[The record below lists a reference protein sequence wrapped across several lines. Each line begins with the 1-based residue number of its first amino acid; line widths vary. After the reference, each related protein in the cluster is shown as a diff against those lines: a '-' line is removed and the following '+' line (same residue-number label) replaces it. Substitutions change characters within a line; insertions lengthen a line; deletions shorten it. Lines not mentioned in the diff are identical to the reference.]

1 MSKSKTF
8 GQRFRSA
15 VSSLAGRPRLD
26 AADPAKRIAAVVA
39 LDASEQDALAA
50 AFLGDADRSVRLAA
64 LAKLRDSEA
73 LLKGLADG
81 EVAAET
87 TTRLLALQSADA
99 SPGIADDPA
108 FRRAALVYAANAE
121 DALRAAGNIEPVSAR
136 ASALL
141 DNARADVRLAVAE
154 ETWDPGALAAIEKAA
169 RDRDKAVNRLARERL
184 ARFRAATARRDS
196 EDAQTENL
204 LRMADALDDS
214 EAHYD
219 ARRDAVERDW
229 QGHLA
234 TLAATDDELAAF
246 GAVVRDLE
254 VTRRRFP
261 LRRQAPKAAPEQH
274 GEDFEALLEEARS
287 LRAAVVA
294 AVGEA
299 AAAGEG
305 GRGEADDDAIAA
317 FERSLNELNARWSI
331 SADLAPPSDA
341 QSERFHAATAA
352 IAASCRAVARSAG
365 LASESARLLERP
377 VPDAAESE
385 SIDQVRKEIRRQANA
400 VERLLGR
407 YAWPDDLPL
416 PAPAKALRQ
425 RQADLAQAEQGCV
438 ARTEALTKDIA
449 AGITE
454 LEHNLAEGAV
464 HDAQAKDRELRDT
477 AKQLPQDAARRFNSE
492 LASLGARVREL
503 RDWRTF
509 AEAPKRQALCAQ
521 MEALAD
527 EPLEIHDQADA
538 VKALRQQ
545 WNDLGGTDTRQGRE
559 LRKRFDRAAERAFD
573 PCRKHFKEQE
583 ERRKFN
589 LEQRK
594 AIVSALADFV
604 DQNDWA
610 HADWRGVEQVLR
622 QARAEWRRYRPMDRK
637 AGRALAEQFEKL
649 ADDIHGKLKAAW
661 QRNLERK
668 EKIVAEAKEVQES
681 GQPNSDKAEAI
692 KALQRQWKAA
702 GPVPRREDQRLWK
715 LFRSE
720 CDAVFEARN
729 AAQDRHTSRRR
740 AIEEAEA
747 LLTELE
753 RRVDIDPALDRDTVA
768 DYGRRLTAY
777 DNLPNDLHRRIEAM
791 LQHADRAV
799 VDRQA
804 AREAAAP

>member
-1 MSKSKTF
+1 MSKPKTL

-15 VSSLAGRPRLD
+15 VSSLAGKPRLD
-26 AADPAKRIAAVVA
+26 AADPAKRIAAVAA
-39 LDASEQDALAA
+39 LDASEQDVLAA
-50 AFLGDADRSVRLAA
+50 VYLDDADRGVRLAA
-64 LAKLRDSEA
+64 LAKLRDAET

-87 TTRLLALQSADA
+87 TVRLLALQNADTPLA
-99 SPGIADDPA
+99 IANDPA

-121 DALRAAGNIEPVSAR
+121 DGVRAAANIESASER
-136 ASALL
+136 AGALL
-141 DNARADVRLAVAE
+141 DNARTDVRLAVAE
-154 ETWDPGALAAIEKAA
+154 ETWEPEALAAIEKAA

-184 ARFRAATARRDS
+184 ARFRTATANRDR

-204 LRMADALDDS
+204 LRMAEALDDG

-229 QGHLA
+229 RSHLEV
-234 TLAATDDELAAF
+234 LAATDAELAAF
-246 GAVVRDLE
+246 GVVVRDLE
-254 VTRRRFP
+254 ATRRRFP
-261 LRRQAPKAAPEQH
+261 PRRQMPKPAPEQH
-274 GEDFEALLEEARS
+274 GEDFETLLDEASS
-287 LRAAVVA
+287 LRTSVVTA
-294 AVGEA
+294 TGEA
-299 AAAGEG
+299 AA
-305 GRGEADDDAIAA
+305 GEADDDAIAA
-317 FERSLNELNARWSI
+317 FEHSLNELNARWSV

-341 QSERFHAATAA
+341 QSERFHALTAA
-352 IAASCRAVARSAG
+352 IAASCHAIKRSTS
-365 LASESARLLERP
+365 LASESARLLERL
-377 VPDAAESE
+377 VPDAAQSE

-407 YAWPDDLPL
+407 YAWPEDLPL
-416 PAPAKALRQ
+416 PTPAKALRQ
-425 RQADLAQAEQGCV
+425 RQADLAQAEQGCA

-464 HDAQAKDRELRDT
+464 HDALAKDRQLRDA
-477 AKQLPQDAARRFNSE
+477 AKQLPPDAARRFSAE

-509 AEAPKRQALCAQ
+509 AEAPKREALCAQ
-521 MEALAD
+521 MEELAD
-527 EPLEIHDQADA
+527 KPLEIHDQADA
-538 VKALRQQ
+538 VKVLRQQ
-545 WNDLGGTDTRQGRE
+545 WNDLGGTDSRQGRE

-610 HADWRGVEQVLR
+610 RADWRGVEQVLR
-622 QARAEWRRYRPMDRK
+622 QARAEWRRYRPMERK

-649 ADDIHGKLKAAW
+649 ADDIHGKLKDAW

-715 LFRSE
+715 LFRNE

-768 DYGRRLTAY
+768 DYGRRLTTF
-777 DNLPNDLHRRIEAM
+777 DNLPNDLQRRIEAM

-804 AREAAAP
+804 AREAASP

>member
-1 MSKSKTF
+1 MSKPKTF

-15 VSSLAGRPRLD
+15 VSSFTGKPQLD
-26 AADPAKRIAAVVA
+26 AADPAKRIAAVAA
-39 LDASEQDALAA
+39 LDASEQGALAA
-50 AFLGDADRSVRLAA
+50 VFLGDADRGVRLAA
-64 LAKLRDSEA
+64 LAKLRDAEA

-81 EVAAET
+81 EVAAEAT
-87 TTRLLALQSADA
+87 VRLLALQRADA
-99 SPGIADDPA
+99 SLAIANDPA
-108 FRRAALVYAANAE
+108 FRRAALVYAASPE
-121 DALRAAGNIEPVSAR
+121 DALQATKNIESAPEQ

-141 DNARADVRLAVAE
+141 DNGRADVRLAVVE
-154 ETWDPGALAAIEKAA
+154 ETWDPGALAAVEKAA

-184 ARFRAATARRDS
+184 ARFRAATARRDG

-204 LRMADALDDS
+204 LRMADGLDDS

-229 QGHLA
+229 RNHLEV
-234 TLAATDDELAAF
+234 LAATDAELSAF
-246 GAVVRDLE
+246 GVVVRDLE
-254 VTRRRFP
+254 ATRRRFP
-261 LRRQAPKAAPEQH
+261 PRRQAPKAAPEQH
-274 GEDFEALLEEARS
+274 GEDFEALLEEAGS
-287 LRAAVVA
+287 LRTSVVA
-294 AVGEA
+294 A
-299 AAAGEG
+299 
-305 GRGEADDDAIAA
+305 GEADNDAIAA
-317 FERSLNELNARWSI
+317 FEQSLNELNARWSV

-341 QSERFHAATAA
+341 QSERFHASTAA
-352 IAASCRAVARSAG
+352 IAASCRAVKRSAA
-365 LASESARLLERP
+365 LANESDRLLERP
-377 VPDAAESE
+377 VPDAAQSE

-407 YAWPDDLPL
+407 YAWPDDLPP
-416 PAPAKALRQ
+416 PAPVKALRQ
-425 RQADLAQAEQGCV
+425 RQTELAQAEEGCA
-438 ARTEALTKDIA
+438 ARTEALTEDIA

-454 LEHNLAEGAV
+454 LERNLAEGAV
-464 HDAQAKDRELRDT
+464 HDALAKDRQLRDT
-477 AKQLPQDAARRFNSE
+477 AKQLPPDAARRFNSE

-521 MEALAD
+521 MEELA
-527 EPLEIHDQADA
+527 ERPLEIHDQADA

-594 AIVSALADFV
+594 AIVAALADFV
-604 DQNDWA
+604 DQNDWG

-622 QARAEWRRYRPMDRK
+622 QARAEWRRYRPMERK

-681 GQPNSDKAEAI
+681 GQPNSAKAEAI

-768 DYGRRLTAY
+768 DYGRRLTAF
-777 DNLPNDLHRRIEAM
+777 DNLPNDLQRRIEAM

-804 AREAAAP
+804 AREGAAAP